1 MCLAPFLVQQSGF
14 TRINQQTIAISAVG
28 NQNTKRSKQ
37 SKARTATSAAKQLLL
52 CNRLIPT
59 LVFLGKLG
67 HVADKCGNCD
77 NQRAGKSDKEHY
89 L

>member
-37 SKARTATSAAKQLLL
+37 SKNCNSAAKQLLL